1 MAKRML
7 WIAQRLHA
15 PSILGVSLSLLL
27 ASPIAAAR
35 PAAIA
40 TDCSRA
46 TTREEKSICTTP
58 ELRAA
63 DAAMAKAYSVLN
75 AELPR
80 AQQSALLSDQ
90 RRWLDLRDS
99 MAISPTGAPVV
110 ESDRDLVARLLKE
123 TDERHGFLA
132 GEGPNR
138 APDAPRLQ
146 PVFVFVED
154 YGIHL
159 VYPRIAKPRSA
170 SERDFNK
177 AAQSIG
183 TAGAPIHA
191 PKPPPAGSN
200 GIWHGWYH
208 VSYVVTYLDPRLAAV
223 VFTISDLEGDYEG
236 AAAHPQEERESL
248 VFDFS
253 RGRALTMA
261 DIIASP
267 AQALPDIAERCKTQL
282 AARPGNESWDILHA
296 DISYTVGDLAHWAPD
311 KSGVDILFD
320 PFSIDGNAF
329 GFQECRLTCAD
340 LSPWLKPGG
349 PLPPH

>member
-1 MAKRML
+1 ML

-15 PSILGVSLSLLL
+15 PSILGVLLSLVL
-27 ASPIAAAR
+27 ASPMAAAL
-35 PAAIA
+35 PAATA

-46 TTREEKSICTTP
+46 TTREEKLICTTP
-58 ELRAA
+58 QLRAA
-63 DAAMAKAYSVLN
+63 DAAMAKAYSVLQ

-90 RRWLDLRDS
+90 RNWLGLRGG
-99 MAISPTGAPVV
+99 IKILPTGAPVV

-123 TDERHGFLA
+123 TDERRGFLA

-138 APDAPRLQ
+138 ASDAPRLR
-146 PVFVFVED
+146 PVFIED
-154 YGIHL
+154 DANHI

-177 AAQSIG
+177 EVQSIA
-183 TAGAPIHA
+183 TGAYPG
-191 PKPPPAGSN
+191 PPPPPPAGSN
-200 GIWHGWYH
+200 AIWHGSYQ
-208 VSYVVTYLDPRLAAV
+208 VSYVVTYLGPRLAAV
-223 VFTISDLEGDYEG
+223 VFTVSDLEGDYEG
-236 AAAHPQEERESL
+236 SAAHPQEGRTSL
-248 VFDFS
+248 IFDFS

-267 AQALPDIAERCKTQL
+267 AKAFPAIAERCKTQL
-282 AARPGNESWDILHA
+282 AARPGNEVWDILHA
-296 DISYTVGDLAHWAPD
+296 DISVDDLKSWAPD

-329 GFQECRLTCAD
+329 GFQECRLSWAD